1 MSSSSR
7 DFAEPSCTPPLAESP
22 RRLEPPQLSRTPE
35 LTSRSLQRI
44 SDGFFLSSDVVNS
57 DERYHL
63 EPDNDDEWQRNLCSE
78 PREYQSRRQPDIS
91 QKSMQGSTDI
101 LEWEE
106 SADMDFEKKKC
117 DNEHEIQFSWTM
129 GKNNL
134 ERVENVKHQPSSSGE
149 CPQENLTNGGFKLH
163 GKQSVDGYTP
173 DHEEYDKVEDDP
185 SEDNAGGSHAHQEHP
200 HSGSP
205 YGQAGKPQEAYVV
218 DPPTQGHKMRSFQ
231 NSSDPT
237 VEIVAGSTDNPNL
250 QSSRRAN
257 VVLYSEKTIDPVISS
272 SLFGDEALHKLLGQS
287 AKTSY
292 WARLCIK
299 EPQNSATGELERPG
313 HISGTSGSDSV
324 NGSSKEHERH
334 IEENKCNSNIKI
346 VGRDQNHVTLKHPL
360 DSEIR
365 RYIGPESSPVKSIS
379 SGKPEATEATK
390 SIWLS
395 KDVNLN
401 TLLAQG
407 FSLERQQLNTGKV
420 ENSSKQIESSDAKPV
435 ANRKDLKTSSS
446 LPMAVRHKNQTD
458 ATQSL
463 RSKLEKTVGRTPGS
477 KNQSQLVSH
486 NSKTRR
492 LETTASSFQALA
504 MKSQLMTSP
513 RGTKK
518 GSSSQNLK
526 SLYQGNS
533 LERLIGDNEA
543 TNKRKNSTVTNK
555 GFSESCGKGKSNEEL
570 EGLYVEFAENV
581 ANMRPSNGA
590 ANSVPSALSFEQ
602 IHPGSTSKVLELH
615 KYLDDLNKQIAEER
629 QEKQL
634 IQKRFGDQHHEFER
648 ISRDK
653 QELWEAKLRELQKD
667 KYALQIRLQEVEAE
681 NPRQKIKRVG
691 ESVNLTEGELRR
703 LRQEILEQEALIK
716 GYQVENEKA
725 VKKLKDIESTYKERA
740 QLMAEENAR
749 LASQLANIQFAG
761 CQTTIYGSTPNA
773 TKEIQALR
781 TELFDLQ
788 SRETMLRLELERE
801 KKNNQELGKSLATL
815 NQDREN
821 EVESLKQML
830 VKERLEHAQA
840 VELKEEQTQLY
851 LKSQDA
857 VKALSKRLED
867 QDGIVADLRSKVEVF
882 ESQEEFGKENERDS
896 RKPFQGQRNWS
907 NIQKMKAIK
916 RIEDLQKQVKKLE
929 ANLKLKNEHLR
940 DNQQPLA
947 TSTDES
953 EKVKSL
959 QEEVRSLQ
967 HQIRDDN
974 SRSVLQ
980 GLRHEHD
987 QLKQEYSRVCAVT
1000 QQLKNQLR
1008 ASAENDPSAAKKVK
1022 DLEKQV
1028 EDIRVFYI
1036 KKVRDLTRQL
1046 GDARKESSKM
1056 YTNMEAR
1063 KTADKFNLKM
1073 NKLEE
1078 TLAKRDAV
1086 IKKLQLK
1093 IKDLEAKKGNL
1104 SKGSGLGPNVIK
1116 SGELP
1121 TSTSTEVASLRK
1133 QLEAAEIAR
1142 EVLQKTCTETME
1154 RAALMSVQ
1162 HQQMMRNV
1170 KEVHAMRVAGDRSCN
1185 RDDQEG
1191 GWQRKY
1197 KNQALEVE
1205 NEVLE
1210 SRVKDLSVEL
1220 VDQTAQKSPRMA
1232 QVIYQLQKGS
1242 RFKDKL
1248 PPPFK
1253 WNEEHLA
1260 SSYRQHWSDHRILF
1274 PHGTMW

>member
-1 MSSSSR
+1 
-7 DFAEPSCTPPLAESP
+7 
-22 RRLEPPQLSRTPE
+22 
-35 LTSRSLQRI
+35 
-44 SDGFFLSSDVVNS
+44 
-57 DERYHL
+57 
-63 EPDNDDEWQRNLCSE
+63 
-78 PREYQSRRQPDIS
+78 
-91 QKSMQGSTDI
+91 
-101 LEWEE
+101 
-106 SADMDFEKKKC
+106 
-117 DNEHEIQFSWTM
+117 M

-602 IHPGSTSKVLELH
+602 IHPGSTSK
-615 KYLDDLNKQIAEER
+615 LDDLNKQIAEER

-1116 SGELP
+1116 STSPSLLAISTLQQTSSKTGMIDHAEKPKEYLPRDIKDSHCNQYEDNTGEDLVEERKLLKPVLLRRNTKNVKEAVLSVAGGELP

-1232 QVIYQLQKGS
+1232 QLQFLRKRIEDMEARHKEREWEWQKILQDTRRLPS
-1242 RFKDKL
+1242 SKRQDKDEELWQMAYKAKYEEMESFKNEVDSVLEAALAFQNSQMENAEHKL
-1248 PPPFK
+1248 FTRNDAK
-1253 WNEEHLA
+1253 
-1260 SSYRQHWSDHRILF
+1260 R
-1274 PHGTMW
+1274 